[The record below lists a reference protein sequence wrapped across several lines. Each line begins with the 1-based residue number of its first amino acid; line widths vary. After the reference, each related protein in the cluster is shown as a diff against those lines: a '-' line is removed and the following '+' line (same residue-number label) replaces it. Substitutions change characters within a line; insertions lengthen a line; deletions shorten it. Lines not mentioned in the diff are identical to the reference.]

1 MTASEMRAPE
11 MSRIVKLDR
20 LPDDAMRIEASEDE
34 RRRLA
39 GRFSLPA
46 VHELVATIRLTRD
59 GEAIAAEGHLTAQFE
74 QACAVSGEAFAN
86 TVEEPVALRFVHAYS
101 HADGG
106 ADTGD
111 EQEEIELSEDEL
123 DEVPYEGQSFDLG
136 EAIAQSFGLAIDPY
150 ARGPEA
156 DAAREDNGLDQ
167 PETGGA
173 FAALAALKKD

>member
-20 LPDDAMRIEASEDE
+20 LPDDAIRIEASKDE
-34 RRRLA
+34 CRRLA

-46 VHELVATIRLTRD
+46 VHELVATIRLTRE
-59 GEAIAAEGHLTAQFE
+59 GEAIAAEGNLTARFE

-86 TVEEPVALRFVHAYS
+86 SVEEPVALRFVPAYS
-101 HADGG
+101 HAD
-106 ADTGD
+106 TGD
-111 EQEEIELSEDEL
+111 EDEEIELSEDEL

-136 EAIAQSFGLAIDPY
+136 EAIAQGFGLAIDPY

-156 DAAREDNGLDQ
+156 DVAREDNRLEN

-173 FAALAALKKD
+173 FAALAALRKD